1 MNFDFLYHSYSFTIT
16 IFAAVFGMAYPL
28 ILQAIERIDDKYTSS
43 VLATD
48 LRKRWQFRTFNVLI
62 IICIICL
69 PILAYIIEATDS
81 ILYKYIIVSIV
92 TLLII
97 ALMIDVVFLVRQIL
111 IFYSPKELLEHLDD
125 KNDKINA
132 NALLDLA
139 RFAEKTDEFILYT
152 SSLSIVLKYILDE
165 QKNANYEGPVE
176 YSKEVNDILAKIA
189 KKVGDTSQND
199 ERYNYVGL
207 VPVIYNN
214 EIQGRIS
221 AVIFLR
227 MWEMVNRAAKSG
239 NSGWFRDYWTYA
251 DQYYRFDIH
260 DRSSEATIANMK
272 EFYHYH
278 VMVGA
283 LLVYFKRYDWLR
295 HILHFTNEMP
305 ARFALIPGT
314 LIKITSELSYLEQL
328 LSKPFGVSQKYQF
341 YGLDKGVR
349 MDEAI
354 VGYAYQYLALLIVR
368 IWTYK
373 DFNYNYANPLD
384 LPLGSDDSIEANED
398 MIINVVQLQK
408 CVERWYDNGMINEFG
423 FSNIPPV
430 KDVKDKLD
438 EYIVALKVKNK
449 EIESRDEVDEHK
461 AQVIK
466 DEIIVGNAYSHSS
479 VPMIS
484 DDWKPDDSYIGYS
497 TPVLVSQTLE
507 KPFITKGTNKSMG
520 NFGNCLV
527 TTLNFEL
534 VNEYI
539 RISRVQMPSSIK
551 YSINQRH
558 VLDAIDKLDLPE
570 DYMIVEW
577 GNALNMYELKKRLTY
592 NDDEVSY
599 NGRKILNLGMCGYP
613 ACLWFV
619 KEDDL
624 PLMEI
629 VDTSTMSADFSEI
642 DHTNYLYSNIDH
654 LKSPYD
660 IKLVQSIKVYTH
672 KKFSKTCLFKVVF
685 DYGENTYD
693 LDKVVKLNNN

>member
-1 MNFDFLYHSYSFTIT
+1 MNFDFLYHSYTFTIT

-28 ILQAIERIDDKYTSS
+28 MLQAIERIDDKYTSS

-48 LRKRWQFRTFNVLI
+48 LRKRWQFKTFHVLI
-62 IICIICL
+62 FLCIICL
-69 PILAYIIEATDS
+69 PILAYIIEAIDS
-81 ILYKYIIVSIV
+81 MQYKYIIVSIV
-92 TLLII
+92 TILII

-111 IFYSPKELLEHLDD
+111 IFYSPKELLEHLEN
-125 KNDKINA
+125 KNDVKNA

-139 RFAEKTDEFILYT
+139 RFAEKADEFILYT
-152 SSLSIVLKYILDE
+152 SSLASVFKYILDE
-165 QKNANYEGPVE
+165 QKDANYEGPIE

-199 ERYNYVGL
+199 DRYNYVGL
-207 VPVIYNN
+207 VPVIYNYN
-214 EIQGRIS
+214 IHGRIS
-221 AVIFLR
+221 AVTFLR
-227 MWEMVNRAAKSG
+227 MWEMVNRAAKAG

-251 DQYYRFDIH
+251 DQYYRFAIY
-260 DRSSEATIANMK
+260 DRSTETIRANMM

-295 HILHFTNEMP
+295 HIMHFTQEMP

-314 LIKITSELSYLEQL
+314 LTKISSELRYLEQL
-328 LSKPFGVSQKYQF
+328 LSKPFGVYQKYQF

-349 MDEAI
+349 MDDAI
-354 VGYAYQYLALLIVR
+354 VGYAYQYLALLVVR
-368 IWTYK
+368 LWTY
-373 DFNYNYANPLD
+373 DDYNYNYANPFD

-398 MIINVVQLQK
+398 MIISVEQLKKQ
-408 CVERWYDNGMINEFG
+408 VERWYDNGAINEFG

-466 DEIIVGNAYSHSS
+466 DEIIVGNAYSHCS

-558 VLDAIDKLDLPE
+558 LLDAIDKLDLPE

-654 LKSPYD
+654 LKSPYE

-685 DYGENTYD
+685 DYGDNTYD
-693 LDKVVKLNNN
+693 LDKVVKL

>member
-1 MNFDFLYHSYSFTIT
+1 MNFDFLYHSYTFTIT

-28 ILQAIERIDDKYTSS
+28 MLQAIERIDDKYTSS

-48 LRKRWQFRTFNVLI
+48 LRKRLQFRAFNVLI
-62 IICIICL
+62 ILCIICL

-81 ILYKYIIVSIV
+81 AQNKYIAVSTA
-92 TLLII
+92 TLLVI

-111 IFYSPKELLEHLDD
+111 IFYSPKELLGHLDD
-125 KNDKINA
+125 KNDKKNA

-139 RFAEKTDEFILYT
+139 RFAEKADEFILYT
-152 SSLSIVLKYILDE
+152 SSLSSVLKYILDE
-165 QKNANYEGPVE
+165 QKNANYEGPIV

-199 ERYNYVGL
+199 DRYNYVGL

-221 AVIFLR
+221 AVTFLR

-251 DQYYRFDIH
+251 DQYYRFAIH
-260 DRSSEATIANMK
+260 DRSSEATIANMM

-295 HILHFTNEMP
+295 HILHFTQEMP

-314 LIKITSELSYLEQL
+314 LIKIISELRYLEQL
-328 LSKPFGVSQKYQF
+328 LSKPFGVYQKYQF

-373 DFNYNYANPLD
+373 GFNYNYANPFD
-384 LPLGSDDSIEANED
+384 LPLGIDDSIEANED
-398 MIINVVQLQK
+398 MIISVEQLQK
-408 CVERWYDNGMINEFG
+408 CVERWYDNGTINEFG
-423 FSNIPPV
+423 LSNIPPV
-430 KDVKDKLD
+430 KEVTGKLN
-438 EYIVALKVKNK
+438 EYIVSLKLKNK
-449 EIESRDEVDEHK
+449 EIELCDEVDEHK
-461 AQVIK
+461 VKVIK
-466 DEIIVGNAYSHSS
+466 DEIIVSNAYSHCSI
-479 VPMIS
+479 PMIS
-484 DDWKPDDSYIGYS
+484 DEWKPDNNYISYS
-497 TPVLVSQTLE
+497 TPVVVSQTLE
-507 KPFITKGTNKSMG
+507 KPFITKGSNKSMG
-520 NFGNCLV
+520 NFGNSLV
-527 TTLNFEL
+527 VSLNFEL
-534 VNEYI
+534 TNEYI
-539 RISRVQMPSSIK
+539 NININSIQMQTTTK

-558 VLDAIDKLDLPE
+558 LLDAIDKLDLPE
-570 DYMIVEW
+570 DYIIIEW
-577 GNALNMYELKKRLTY
+577 GNALNMYELKKKLTY
-592 NDDEVSY
+592 NDNEVSY

-629 VDTSTMSADFSEI
+629 VDTLTMSADFSEI

-672 KKFSKTCLFKVVF
+672 KKFNKTCLFKVVF
-685 DYGENTYD
+685 DYGNNSYD
-693 LDKVVKLNNN
+693 MDKVVKL

>member
-1 MNFDFLYHSYSFTIT
+1 MNFDFLYHSYTFTIT

-28 ILQAIERIDDKYTSS
+28 MLQAIERIDDKYTSS

-48 LRKRWQFRTFNVLI
+48 LRKRWQFKTFNVLI
-62 IICIICL
+62 ILCIICL
-69 PILAYIIEATDS
+69 PILAYIIEA
-81 ILYKYIIVSIV
+81 
-92 TLLII
+92 
-97 ALMIDVVFLVRQIL
+97 IDN
-111 IFYSPKELLEHLDD
+111 
-125 KNDKINA
+125 KNDVKNA

-139 RFAEKTDEFILYT
+139 RFAEKADEFILYT
-152 SSLSIVLKYILDE
+152 SSLASVFKYILDE
-165 QKNANYEGPVE
+165 QKDANYEGPIE

-199 ERYNYVGL
+199 DRYNYVGL
-207 VPVIYNN
+207 VPVIYNYN
-214 EIQGRIS
+214 IHGRIS
-221 AVIFLR
+221 AVTFLR
-227 MWEMVNRAAKSG
+227 MWEMVNRAAKAG

-251 DQYYRFDIH
+251 DQYYRFAIY
-260 DRSSEATIANMK
+260 DRSTETIRANMM

-295 HILHFTNEMP
+295 HIMHFSQEMP

-314 LIKITSELSYLEQL
+314 LTKISSELRYLEQL
-328 LSKPFGVSQKYQF
+328 LSKPFGVYQKYQF

-349 MDEAI
+349 MDDAI
-354 VGYAYQYLALLIVR
+354 VGYAYQYLALLVVR
-368 IWTYK
+368 LWTY
-373 DFNYNYANPLD
+373 DDYNYNYANPFD

-398 MIINVVQLQK
+398 MIISVEQLKKQ
-408 CVERWYDNGMINEFG
+408 VERWYDNGAINEFG

-466 DEIIVGNAYSHSS
+466 DEIIVGNAYSHCS

-484 DDWKPDDSYIGYS
+484 NGWKPDDSYIGYS

-558 VLDAIDKLDLPE
+558 LLDAIDKLDLPE

-599 NGRKILNLGMCGYP
+599 NGHKILNLGMCGYP

-660 IKLVQSIKVYTH
+660 IQLVQSIKVYTH
-672 KKFSKTCLFKVVF
+672 KKFRKTCLFKVQF
-685 DYGENTYD
+685 DYVDNTYD
-693 LDKVVKLNNN
+693 LDKVVKL